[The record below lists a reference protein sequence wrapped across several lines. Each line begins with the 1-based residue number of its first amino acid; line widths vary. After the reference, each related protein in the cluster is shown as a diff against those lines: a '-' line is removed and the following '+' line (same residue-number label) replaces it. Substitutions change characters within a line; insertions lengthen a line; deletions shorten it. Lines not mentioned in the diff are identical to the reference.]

1 MGQYGMKPTSRGFTL
16 IEMMIVVAI
25 IAILA
30 AIAYPNY
37 RKYALR
43 AGRADGKDLAM
54 RIASA
59 EERYFTNFNRYT
71 DKILD
76 DLRID
81 PLSERGL
88 YSAEIQLGPQ
98 EQTYVL
104 TLTPVVGKA
113 QEPDA
118 CQSLTINNTGYKHQT
133 GSNTQNGACW

>member
-1 MGQYGMKPTSRGFTL
+1 
-16 IEMMIVVAI
+16 MMIVVAI

-37 RKYALR
+37 RRYALR

-71 DKILD
+71 DD
-76 DLRID
+76 FAGDLKLD
-81 PLSERGL
+81 PLSERRL
-88 YSAEIQLGPQ
+88 YTASIELGPQ
-98 EQTYVL
+98 DQTYVL
-104 TLTPVVGKA
+104 TLTPVAGMA

-118 CQSLTINNTGYKHQT
+118 CQALTINSTGFKSQT
-133 GSNTQNGACW
+133 GSNTENGACW